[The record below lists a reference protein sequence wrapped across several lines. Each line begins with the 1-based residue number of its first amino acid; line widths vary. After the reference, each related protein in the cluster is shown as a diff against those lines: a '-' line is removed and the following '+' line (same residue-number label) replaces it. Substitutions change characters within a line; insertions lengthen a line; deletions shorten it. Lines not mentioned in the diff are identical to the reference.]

1 MGRGGLGRVRA
12 TPHGNRAVRR
22 SPQRLRIVALALFVG
37 TAAQAQEDVSFK
49 VDVSLV
55 TVLVNVKDERGAP
68 IANLEPSDFTVLD
81 GGVEREIA
89 VFERRTDRALSVAL
103 MLDAS
108 LSAAK
113 ELPYERDAAKRF
125 LASLLGPGSQP
136 ADRAAVLKFSDFVDL
151 LVGFTRSQS
160 RLTRALNQVR
170 ADSGTSVYDAILL
183 ASQVLERREGRR
195 VMVVITDGGD
205 TTSRIPFPEAL
216 AAVHGIDGVIYG
228 IIVVPIQSDAGR
240 NVGGENALKTLAS
253 NTGGETFI
261 QYGTADLD
269 QAFQGIL
276 LNLRTQYLI
285 AYYPP
290 ETTGRD
296 GFRSTEIR
304 VKRTGARVLARNGY
318 FVPSHSPKPA
328 TAPNRISVQPKP
340 KP

>member
-1 MGRGGLGRVRA
+1 
-12 TPHGNRAVRR
+12 
-22 SPQRLRIVALALFVG
+22 LFVG

-160 RLTRALNQVR
+160 RLTRALNEVR

-290 ETTGRD
+290 ETAGRD

>member
-1 MGRGGLGRVRA
+1 
-12 TPHGNRAVRR
+12 
-22 SPQRLRIVALALFVG
+22 LRIVTLALFVA

-68 IANLEPSDFTVLD
+68 IADLEPHDFTVLD

-160 RLTRALNQVR
+160 RLTRALNEIR

-290 ETTGRD
+290 ETAGRD
-296 GFRSTEIR
+296 GFRPTEIR
-304 VKRTGARVLARNGY
+304 VKRAGARVLARNGY
-318 FVPSHSPKPA
+318 FVPSDPPRPA
-328 TAPNRISVQPKP
+328 AAPNRISVQPKP

>member
-1 MGRGGLGRVRA
+1 MRI
-12 TPHGNRAVRR
+12 

-89 VFERRTDRALSVAL
+89 VFERRTDRPLSVAL

-160 RLTRALNQVR
+160 RLTRALNEVR

-290 ETTGRD
+290 ETAGRD

-304 VKRTGARVLARNGY
+304 VKRAGARVLARNGY
-318 FVPSHSPKPA
+318 FVPSDPPRPA

>member
-1 MGRGGLGRVRA
+1 
-12 TPHGNRAVRR
+12 
-22 SPQRLRIVALALFVG
+22 LFVG
-37 TAAQAQEDVSFK
+37 TAVQAQEDVSFK

-125 LASLLGPGSQP
+125 LSSLLGPGSQP

-160 RLTRALNQVR
+160 RLSRALNAVR

-290 ETTGRD
+290 ETAGRD
-296 GFRSTEIR
+296 GFRPTEIR
-304 VKRTGARVLARNGY
+304 VNRAGARVLARNGY
-318 FVPSHSPKPA
+318 FVPTDPPRPA
-328 TAPNRISVQPKP
+328 AAPNRISVQPKP

>member
-1 MGRGGLGRVRA
+1 VRSSLQ
-12 TPHGNRAVRR
+12 RA
-22 SPQRLRIVALALFVG
+22 RIVILAAFVA
-37 TAAQAQEDVSFK
+37 TAAQAQQDASFK

-55 TVLVNVKDERGAP
+55 TVLVNVKDEQGAP
-68 IANLEPSDFTVLD
+68 IANLEPRDFTVLD
-81 GGVEREIA
+81 GGVERDIA

-103 MLDAS
+103 MVDAS

-113 ELPYERDAAKRF
+113 ELPYEREAAKRF
-125 LASLLGPGSQP
+125 LANLLGPGSQS

-151 LVGFTRSQS
+151 LVGFTASQS
-160 RLTRALNQVR
+160 RLTRALNEVH
-170 ADSGTSVYDAILL
+170 ADSGTSVYDAVLL
-183 ASQVLERREGRR
+183 ASQMLERREGRR

-205 TTSRIPFPEAL
+205 TTSRISFQEAL
-216 AAVHGIDGVIYG
+216 AGAHGIDGVIYG

-269 QAFQGIL
+269 QAFQEIL

-290 ETTGRD
+290 ETAGRD
-296 GFRSTEIR
+296 GFRPTEIR
-304 VKRTGARVLARNGY
+304 VRRAGARVLARNGY
-318 FVPSHSPKPA
+318 FVPSNPPKPA
-328 TAPNRISVQPKP
+328 AAPNRISVQPKP